1 MISDSQRRFNCRM
14 LFLLICVAPTSVV
27 GYWICHPPT
36 AAQWEREIQAQLGLA
51 TSIDSIENP
60 GPQVTILRGLKF
72 TDPELGALFEAME
85 VRLEF
90 GQTNQVVIDQTV
102 RLTSAG
108 LLQLVHTLNEH
119 AIRAHSADRPWHIS
133 FRDHLIVQESIH
145 SDALGSSFPQTLL
158 VDKLEIVVDPLT
170 NGTQTKLRF
179 QLPESESLRQSVECV
194 LSRSHASP
202 NQPSLQRYELKT
214 NNLKLPCWLL
224 GDLVPEI
231 KVLGPRCQFAGRVD
245 VNPEHGH
252 PKGWFKG
259 QFTQIENNE
268 LMGRTELVPDSSYQ
282 AEVRICQLDGGV
294 DQLDGDLIWPDG
306 TRAPIQNTMHV
317 IDQFDVVEAIRTAAE
332 TDSKVRQQADLG
344 YR

>member
-36 AAQWEREIQAQLGLA
+36 AAQWEREIQAQLGVA

-72 TDPELGALFEAME
+72 SDPELGSLFEAME
-85 VRLEF
+85 VRIEF
-90 GQTNQVVIDQTV
+90 GKINQVVIDQTV
-102 RLTSAG
+102 HLTSSG

-119 AIRAHSADRPWHIS
+119 TIRAHSADRPWHIF
-133 FRDHLIVQESIH
+133 FREHLIVQESIH
-145 SDALGSSFPQTLL
+145 SAAQGSSFPQTLL
-158 VDKLEIVVDPLT
+158 AEKMEIVVDPLSD
-170 NGTQTKLRF
+170 GTRTKLRF
-179 QLPESESLRQSVECV
+179 QLPDIDPSRQSVECV
-194 LSRSHASP
+194 HLRSHAGP
-202 NQPSLQRYELKT
+202 NQPSLQRYELNT
-214 NNLKLPCWLL
+214 NGLKLPCWLL

-231 KVLGPRCQFAGRVD
+231 NVLGTRCQFAGSID

-252 PKGWFKG
+252 PYGWFEG
-259 QFTQIENNE
+259 QFSQIENNE
-268 LMGRTELVPDSSYQ
+268 LMGRTELFPDSSYQ
-282 AEVRICQLDGGV
+282 AEVRICKLDGGV
-294 DQLDGDLIWPDG
+294 VQLDGDLIWPDG
-306 TRAPIQNTMHV
+306 TRAPIQNTMQV
-317 IDQFDVVEAIRTAAE
+317 IDQFDVVRAIRTAAA